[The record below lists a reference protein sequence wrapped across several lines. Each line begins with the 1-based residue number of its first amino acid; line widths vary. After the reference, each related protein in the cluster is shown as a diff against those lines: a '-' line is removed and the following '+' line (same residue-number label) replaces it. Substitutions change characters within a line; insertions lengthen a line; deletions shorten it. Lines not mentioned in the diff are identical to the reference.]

1 MKVKYSRD
9 DLTSQVF
16 DLLRDNTHVDFGL
29 VYGGNGMSTLIG
41 KVLAEKSTDFASA
54 YASIEA
60 SAIDRYNKVIEQLT
74 K

>member
-1 MKVKYSRD
+1 
-9 DLTSQVF
+9 
-16 DLLRDNTHVDFGL
+16 
-29 VYGGNGMSTLIG
+29 MSTLIG